1 MSQLFRARRALC
13 ALLVLLS
20 SASAWAA
27 PQERTAYD
35 LLGTTCTIRIYTGG
49 DAQAMDAAFARL
61 EQIDRLMSVMR
72 ADSEISRVNA
82 AAGRQ
87 PVKVSADVLAVAE
100 VGLQYS
106 REGDG
111 AFDITVEPLVKLWGI
126 GTSSARVPRPAEI
139 AAAVTHIGWR
149 YLKIDEKESTL
160 FLTRPAMGIDL
171 GSVAKGYAADQ
182 AARVLRDH
190 GVTTSLI
197 DLGGN
202 ILTTGR
208 KPDGSQWRIAIQ
220 NPEEARGTALGYVDL
235 AGGSVTTAGTYER
248 FFDQDGKRYFHILDA
263 RTGYPAWNGLSAVA
277 IVAPDSTT
285 ADGIDTLAFTLGLDR
300 GLKLVEGTVGLV
312 EAVFITDGR
321 KVYVT
326 PGLASR
332 FKLTDSKFTLVR

>member
-1 MSQLFRARRALC
+1 MA
-13 ALLVLLS
+13 LLS
-20 SASAWAA
+20 SAPGWAA
-27 PQERTAYD
+27 PLERTVFD
-35 LLGTTCTIRIYTGG
+35 LLGTTCTIRIYAGG

-61 EQIDRLMSVMR
+61 EQIDHLMSVTR
-72 ADSEISRVNA
+72 DDSEISRVNA

-87 PVKVSADVLAVAE
+87 TVKVSADVLAVAKI
-100 VGLQYS
+100 GLEYS

-111 AFDITVEPLVKLWGI
+111 AFDVTVEPLVKLWGI
-126 GTSSARVPRPAEI
+126 GTSAARVPGALEI
-139 AAAVTHIGWR
+139 TAALAHIGWK
-149 YLKIDEKESTL
+149 YLQVDEKNSTL
-160 FLTRPAMGIDL
+160 YLSRAGMGIDL

-182 AARVLRDH
+182 AARILHDH

-220 NPEEARGTALGYVDL
+220 NPEEPRGTALGYVDIT
-235 AGGSVTTAGTYER
+235 GGSVTTAGTYER
-248 FFDQDGKRYFHILDA
+248 FFEQGGKRYFHILDA

-285 ADGIDTLAFTLGLDR
+285 ADGVDTLAFTLGLDR
-300 GLKLVEGTVGLV
+300 GMKLVEGSVGLV
-312 EAVFITDGR
+312 EAVFVTDAR

-332 FKLTDSKFTLVR
+332 FTLTDPKFTLVK